1 MNDDL
6 NENEDSNADFGAGNL
21 PLRPTDWWRRL
32 CMVTDRIAVCGD
44 LPPDDAAAANQ
55 LRAWRDAGITAI
67 VDVREEWSDEDRV
80 AEFAPELRYVW
91 LGTHDAGGDQ
101 EDAWFEDGVGAVL
114 AILDADPAAR
124 VVIHCHMGI
133 NRAPSLTFAVLL
145 ALGFE
150 AIHALDTIRASRPIA
165 AILYA
170 DSAVAWWLRR
180 QGTAARQI
188 RRARTQ
194 VRNWLRENAAD
205 LDWVIHRI
213 RVGDD
218 V

>member
-6 NENEDSNADFGAGNL
+6 NPKEDSIDTFGAGDL
-21 PLRPTDWWRRL
+21 PLSPMDWWRRL

-44 LPPDDAAAANQ
+44 LPPDDEAAAKQ
-55 LRAWRDAGITAI
+55 LRAWQDAGITAI

-80 AEFAPELRYVW
+80 ADLAPELRYVW
-91 LGTHDAGGDQ
+91 LGTHDAGGNQ
-101 EDAWFEDGVGAVL
+101 EDAWFDGGVDAVL
-114 AILDADPAAR
+114 AILAADPAAR

-133 NRAPSLTFAVLL
+133 NRAPSLAFAVLL

-150 AIHALDTIRASRPIA
+150 AIHALETIRAGRPIA

-170 DSAVAWWLRR
+170 ESAVDWWLRR
-180 QGTAARQI
+180 EGVARRQI
-188 RRARTQ
+188 RQTRIR
-194 VRNWLRENAAD
+194 VRNWLLENSAD
-205 LDWVIHRI
+205 VHWVIRRI

-218 V
+218 T